1 LWYMWKCLH
10 DGTEPM
16 IGRRMIRMALRKW
29 PALLSGLVLVLVL
42 AGCGGGGDSGA
53 GAADPADPEA
63 IYKRHCLSC
72 HKADL
77 SGMNLK
83 TVGSRLTIEQIE
95 EKIRKGGGGMIA
107 FENRL
112 SDEQIAALAAWLSDM
127 K

>member
-1 LWYMWKCLH
+1 MPF
-10 DGTEPM
+10 EPNNQ
-16 IGRRMIRMALRKW
+16 ILRSGRLIKMKKRSRLYALF
-29 PALLSGLVLVLVL
+29 ALAIAFAIVL
-42 AGCGGGGDSGA
+42 AGCGGGGSDEA
-53 GAADPADPEA
+53 GNAGEATVADAET

-77 SGMNLK
+77 SGMNLNN
-83 TVGSRLTIEQIE
+83 VGSRRTLEEIE

-112 SDEQIAALAAWLSDM
+112 SDEEIAALSTWLAEM